1 MHVVLQAYE
10 PAIKEMRVKYELAMK
25 EKVLMRLEKDKVVA
39 RAASLEAQ
47 VRCSSIKGYLACVNQ
62 RVEVK

>member
-1 MHVVLQAYE
+1 MQAYE

-47 VRCSSIKGYLACVNQ
+47 VRCSKMKGYFAFPNQ
-62 RVEVK
+62 EVEIK